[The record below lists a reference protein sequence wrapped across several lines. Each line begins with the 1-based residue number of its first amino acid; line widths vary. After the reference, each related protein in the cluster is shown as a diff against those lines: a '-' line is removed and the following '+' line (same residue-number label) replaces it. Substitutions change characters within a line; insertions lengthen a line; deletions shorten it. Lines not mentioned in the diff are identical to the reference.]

1 MGQLLIFYLQH
12 LILTLPQKSQ
22 GVGLFA
28 IPLPPPV
35 CTTVGKTRNVLNKNP
50 AASRKKE
57 QLKPFFQF
65 YLRLIFCVLN
75 SYNCFTMKF
84 LTNLSDYCILK
95 YHKVG

>member
-35 CTTVGKTRNVLNKNP
+35 CTTVGKTRNVLNN
-50 AASRKKE
+50 KKC
-57 QLKPFFQF
+57 
-65 YLRLIFCVLN
+65 LIN
-75 SYNCFTMKF
+75 FTVITLQTRIMNKGAPPPIDVF
-84 LTNLSDYCILK
+84 LYTP
-95 YHKVG
+95 